1 MLLKSYLKTFVIL
14 AVTAIVLANPQLLIQ
29 SVKSG
34 LIICY
39 NNVIPSL
46 YIFMVLANYRAQP
59 EIMEIL
65 SLPFRWYG
73 TLMKTKDN
81 YFAGSLVISLLGG
94 FAVGANYLNNL
105 VQRGYSENSIK
116 AMSVSM
122 INNSFAFC
130 VFVVGANLLGNVFAG
145 IIIYISLVL
154 ASMISGFIMSFF
166 IEYNIVLP
174 SENYDK
180 TNTTIVDSIRKA
192 VESILVI
199 CGFVIVFNFI
209 CEVLSLY
216 IYENI
221 LLSAFATVILEVTCG
236 CLKIASVFD
245 KNIYFL
251 CIALSFLPVCTLCQ
265 VYYFTQ
271 SKEIIKTL
279 LLSRLIHTPVSLL
292 ILSVLANLFPA
303 AMTVS
308 SQITPVVSA
317 VSDSMEITSA
327 LFMITVVFI
336 IILDKNKLFTNNRL

>member
-1 MLLKSYLKTFVIL
+1 MLLKSYSKAFMIL

-29 SVKSG
+29 SVKNG

-46 YIFMVLANYRAQP
+46 YIFMVIANYRAQP

-73 TLMKTKDN
+73 MLIKTQDN

-105 VQRGYSENSIK
+105 AQRGYTGNSVK
-116 AMSVSM
+116 VMSVSM

-154 ASMISGFIMSFF
+154 ASLISAFIMSFYM
-166 IEYNIVLP
+166 EYNIVLP
-174 SENYDK
+174 IKNPDNNG
-180 TNTTIVDSIRKA
+180 TNIVDSIRKA
-192 VESILVI
+192 VENILVI
-199 CGFVIVFNFI
+199 CGFVIVFNFV
-209 CEVLSLY
+209 CEVFLLY
-216 IYENI
+216 TYKNS
-221 LLSAFATVILEVTCG
+221 LLSAITAVILEVTCG
-236 CLKIASVFD
+236 CLKIASIFN
-245 KNIYFL
+245 KNIYLL
-251 CIALSFLPVCTLCQ
+251 CFALSFLPVCTLCQ

-271 SKEIIKTL
+271 NKEIIRVL

-292 ILSVLANLFPA
+292 ILSVLANLFPS

-327 LFMITVVFI
+327 LFMITVVFL
-336 IILDKNKLFTNNRL
+336 IILDKNKLFTNS